1 MSRPPIG
8 WGREAGVSRAHWD
21 ERYGTA
27 ELIWKADPN
36 RFLVEELEGL
46 APGRALDI
54 ACGEGRNAIWLAS
67 MGWEVTGVDFSA
79 VGLAKARRHA
89 AERGLRATWIEADV
103 VGWQPPP
110 AAFDAVVVMYLHL
123 PPEPRRAVLEHASD
137 ALAPGGVLLVVG
149 HDLSNLSEGTG
160 GPQDPDVLYAHEDI
174 VSCLPG
180 LSVER
185 AERVTRWVVTE
196 TGDAKAFDALVRAV
210 RRA

>member
-1 MSRPPIG
+1 MYRELASGSRLAQNPAGSLVSRPPIG

-79 VGLAKARRHA
+79 VGLAKARSGMRQSVGCGPPGS
-89 AERGLRATWIEADV
+89 RRTSSGGSRLR
-103 VGWQPPP
+103 PPS
-110 AAFDAVVVMYLHL
+110 M
-123 PPEPRRAVLEHASD
+123 RS
-137 ALAPGGVLLVVG
+137 
-149 HDLSNLSEGTG
+149 
-160 GPQDPDVLYAHEDI
+160 
-174 VSCLPG
+174 
-180 LSVER
+180 
-185 AERVTRWVVTE
+185 W
-196 TGDAKAFDALVRAV
+196 
-210 RRA
+210 